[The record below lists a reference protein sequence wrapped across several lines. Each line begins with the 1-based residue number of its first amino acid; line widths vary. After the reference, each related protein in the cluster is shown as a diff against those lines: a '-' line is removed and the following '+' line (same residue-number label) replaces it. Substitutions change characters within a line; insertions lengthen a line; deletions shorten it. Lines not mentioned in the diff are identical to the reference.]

1 MSNGAHFSPYVF
13 RKKGTKAPGNARRLS
28 SLVGK
33 SMATKRDTVMKDV
46 HTYTVTFTTTPVF
59 YKGCLRACLH

>member
-1 MSNGAHFSPYVF
+1 M
-13 RKKGTKAPGNARRLS
+13 KKGIKAPGNACRLS

-46 HTYTVTFTTTPVF
+46 HTYIVTFTTTPVF
-59 YKGCLRACLH
+59 YKCCFCAC